1 MLEYAVSKELGLL
14 CYNVNSAPMCKRLFD
29 DDIHGLPHPH
39 VAEQAYGVLVLPARE
54 LVRVVR
60 LGPAHGRDL
69 ISVCGDRAD
78 DGTA

>member
-1 MLEYAVSKELGLL
+1 
-14 CYNVNSAPMCKRLFD
+14 
-29 DDIHGLPHPH
+29 
-39 VAEQAYGVLVLPARE
+39 
-54 LVRVVR
+54 VRVVR